1 MRKALVLGIALL
13 VTSVVVLG
21 GTVLRPQVAAV
32 ASSISNVF
40 VTNDSSHPVP
50 VREQNTDA
58 NGNIKVH
65 EQGTANVNV
74 TNNSLTVTPP
84 TPVIDGGGALGFFGN
99 NALQTGRGTVT
110 ATALTIHMTS
120 GVHDMILWNGGVG
133 GKAVAEFLG
142 PANNFGNDSIVLDL
156 AQPIAF
162 DTVQCEDDS
171 SSDSC
176 GVSWVGAKP

>member
-1 MRKALVLGIALL
+1 MHKALVLGIALL

-74 TNNSLTVTPP
+74 TNSNLS
-84 TPVIDGGGALGFFGN
+84 
-99 NALQTGRGTVT
+99 VT
-110 ATALTIHMTS
+110 APPVSTGSEVGFQVFASSTPSTFSPPITASALVITMTP
-120 GVHDMILWNGGVG
+120 GVEDLQLILSSQGCCSPAANFEGPAVG
-133 GKAVAEFLG
+133 GKSDIE
-142 PANNFGNDSIVLDL
+142 L
-156 AQPIAF
+156 ALTQPVKF
-162 DTVQCEDDS
+162 DTIFCQGPSTDKCTIS
-171 SSDSC
+171 T
-176 GVSWVGAKP
+176 VGAQS